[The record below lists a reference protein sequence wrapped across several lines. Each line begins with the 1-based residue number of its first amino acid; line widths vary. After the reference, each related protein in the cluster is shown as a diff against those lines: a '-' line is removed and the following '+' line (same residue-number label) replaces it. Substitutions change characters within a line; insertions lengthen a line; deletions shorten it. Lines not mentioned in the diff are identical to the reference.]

1 MRTLVLGLGNP
12 ILTDDSVGVRVAEE
26 VRAALA
32 PRPEAPVVVETA
44 SVGGLALMEMLIGY
58 DRAILIDALCRG
70 DQAPGSLLRLT
81 LRDVQALSPTERSVS
96 PHDTSLG
103 VALDLGQQMGLP
115 LPAEIVIYAITVTEV
130 LDFGEEP
137 TPPVAAAIPAAVDAV
152 LAEVLARGGVEV
164 SRC

>member
-12 ILTDDSVGVRVAEE
+12 ILTDDSVGVRVAEK

-44 SVGGLALMEMLIGY
+44 SLGGLALMEMLIGY
-58 DRAILIDALCRG
+58 DRAILIDALCRS
-70 DQAPGSLLRLT
+70 DQAPGSLLRLS

-115 LPAEIVIYAITVTEV
+115 LPAEIVIYAVTVTEV

-137 TPPVAAAIPAAVDAV
+137 TPPVTAAIPAAVNAV
-152 LAEVLARGGVEV
+152 LAEALARGGVEV
-164 SRC
+164 

>member
-1 MRTLVLGLGNP
+1 MGTLILGLGNP

-32 PRPEAPVVVETA
+32 SRPEAAVAVETA
-44 SVGGLALMEMLIGY
+44 SLGGLALMEMLIGY
-58 DRAILIDALCRG
+58 DRAILIDALCRA
-70 DQAPGSLLRLT
+70 DQAPGSLLRLS

-103 VALDLGQQMGLP
+103 VALDLGRQMGLP
-115 LPAEIVIYAITVTEV
+115 LPGEIIIYAITVTDV
-130 LDFGEEP
+130 LDFGDEP

-152 LAEVLARGGVEV
+152 LAEVLSPGGCRGVEV
-164 SRC
+164 

>member
-32 PRPEAPVVVETA
+32 PRREHPVVVETA
-44 SVGGLALMEMLIGY
+44 SLGGLALMEMLIGY

-70 DQAPGSLLRLT
+70 DQAPGSLLRLS

-103 VALDLGQQMGLP
+103 VALDLGRQMGLP

-130 LDFGEEP
+130 LDFGDEP
-137 TPPVAAAIPAAVDAV
+137 TPPVAAAIPAAVNAV
-152 LAEVLARGGVEV
+152 LAEVLAPGGVEV
-164 SRC
+164 

>member
-32 PRPEAPVVVETA
+32 PRPETPVVVETA
-44 SVGGLALMEMLIGY
+44 SLGGLALMEMLIGY
-58 DRAILIDALCRG
+58 DRAILIDALCRA
-70 DQAPGSLLRLT
+70 DRAPGNLLRLS
-81 LRDVQALSPTERSVS
+81 LRDIQALSPTERSVS

-115 LPAEIVIYAITVTEV
+115 LPEEIVIYAITVTDV
-130 LDFGEEP
+130 LDFGDEP

-152 LAEVLARGGVEV
+152 LAEVLSPEG
-164 SRC
+164 RCV